1 MIHAFHAEVPFF
13 PQSKPSNAFRNTSH
27 LFSAVL
33 GQALAAG
40 LGRTPESLFCVSHR
54 YFHGDFLGISW
65 GFHGINEGWIWVSKY
80 GEMEYW
86 WDIHDILLKNHGD
99 IMDIYQQ
106 LGSYPPML
114 SLPWLDNPP
123 ANLAVKNP
131 QLANAVVDNWTPF
144 FSGSWGFPMFPFFAY
159 RERTYIYLKMT
170 TSVVPRSQDPYL
182 SSQVLASHL
191 DDHWS

>member
-1 MIHAFHAEVPFF
+1 MHSMLRSPFF
-13 PQSKPSNAFRNTSH
+13 PSRSRRT
-27 LFSAVL
+27 LFATRPICFL
-33 GQALAAG
+33 RCWDRPWPQALAVRPNHCFVC
-40 LGRTPESLFCVSHR
+40 LIDIFM
-54 YFHGDFLGISW
+54 GISW

-86 WDIHDILLKNHGD
+86 WDIHDILLMGISWKNHGD